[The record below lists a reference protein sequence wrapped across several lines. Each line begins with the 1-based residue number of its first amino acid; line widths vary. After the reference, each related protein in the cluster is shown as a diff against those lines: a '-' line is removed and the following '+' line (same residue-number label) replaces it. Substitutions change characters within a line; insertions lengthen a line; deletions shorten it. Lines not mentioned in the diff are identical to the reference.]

1 VGGGLAIHGLL
12 AAVSSAY
19 LVLLGAGWPN
29 LVTLWLIWLVAVG
42 GYYGW
47 HYAAYRSYY
56 RELLGTLHGL
66 ERKHLLGS
74 LSSEP
79 PLPELVPLWEAM
91 VEVARSVANEVALT
105 EQEAIAHREYVE
117 GWVHEV
123 KAPIAA
129 ARLMAESGDRPADH
143 DLIQEL
149 DRIEQLVEQAL
160 FYARS
165 SAVSQDYFVRETTLE
180 EPVKSVLRRLARPFI
195 AHRVAVTLEGL
206 DLTVFTDRKWLEFV
220 LMQILT
226 NALKYRRDR
235 EAAVRIWAETQH
247 DGVILCIEDNGIGI
261 PRADL
266 GRIFEKGFTGANG
279 RRYERSTGMG
289 LFLARKLCLALGHG
303 IAAESAEGRYT
314 RATISFPKGRL
325 LRPAYQATP
334 SGPQRLPATQRTPTQ
349 DDVDHTAEKPAHL
362 PGPDAPQPGRHEH
375 DDGAER
381 LRVERGLGRG
391 HGAGGNPDRARRVR
405 RPGHRPARVRPRR
418 GRPCLVADRYDQ
430 TQRVSTL
437 SRRQPF
443 D

>member
-1 VGGGLAIHGLL
+1 MTGQDYLRAVGGGLLIHGLL
-12 AAVSSAY
+12 AALASAY
-19 LVLLGAGWPN
+19 LALLGAGWPN

-47 HYAAYRSYY
+47 RYATYRSYY

-66 ERKHLLGS
+66 ERTYLLGS
-74 LSSEP
+74 LGSEP
-79 PLPELVPLWEAM
+79 PLPELVPLWEAL
-91 VEVARSVANEVALT
+91 VEVARSVADEVART

-129 ARLMAESGDRPADH
+129 ARLMAEPTDRPAGQ
-143 DLIQEL
+143 DLIEEL

-165 SAVSQDYFVRETTLE
+165 SAVGRDYFVRETNLE
-180 EPVKSVLRRLARPFI
+180 EPVKAVLRRLARQFI

-206 DLTVFTDRKWLEFV
+206 DLTVFTDRKWLEFI
-220 LMQILT
+220 LAQILT
-226 NALKYRRDR
+226 NALKYRRER

-279 RRYERSTGMG
+279 RRYERSTGVG

-303 IAAESAEGRYT
+303 IAAESTEGRST
-314 RATISFPKGRL
+314 RITISFPKGRL
-325 LRPAYQATP
+325 LRPAYQAADDSADAAFVVTP
-334 SGPQRLPATQRTPTQ
+334 NA
-349 DDVDHTAEKPAHL
+349 
-362 PGPDAPQPGRHEH
+362 
-375 DDGAER
+375 
-381 LRVERGLGRG
+381 G
-391 HGAGGNPDRARRVR
+391 HKLEEEPDRSANGVLR
-405 RPGHRPARVRPRR
+405 
-418 GRPCLVADRYDQ
+418 
-430 TQRVSTL
+430 S
-437 SRRQPF
+437 
-443 D
+443 